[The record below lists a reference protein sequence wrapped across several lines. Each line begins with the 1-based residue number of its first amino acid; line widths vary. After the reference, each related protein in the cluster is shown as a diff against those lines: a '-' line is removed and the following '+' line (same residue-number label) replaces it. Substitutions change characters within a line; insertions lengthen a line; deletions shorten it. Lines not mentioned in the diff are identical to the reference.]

1 MEKKNEFN
9 ISGTGLLSFDPIVL
23 LQDVLKRWLVIVLAA
38 LAVGV
43 GSYISTDSAYVPQYR
58 TNTIFVVT
66 TRGSSTTV
74 YSNLTSTSNVAS
86 LFTELLN
93 SSIMRKTVM
102 EEMGVSSLDA
112 QISTSVIPNTNLITM
127 TVTSGDPRTAF
138 LTAQTL
144 IDNHETLTYAIVDG
158 IVMEV
163 LQHPSVPTGP
173 INHADAM
180 EQMKRMGVLAGLAA
194 AAALAVLSFLRDV
207 VRSGTEAQ
215 AKLDCDYLGE
225 IPHEKKY
232 KTVFS
237 RMFRRKTSILID
249 NPVTSFRYVETLR
262 KLRRRVEQHMDGGKV
277 VMVTSL
283 LENEGK
289 STVAANIALT
299 LAQKSDKV
307 ILLDGDM
314 RRPAVYKI
322 LEKRLKREQEIGEY
336 LKGNIPLDGV
346 IHYDKPSG
354 LHLLIGS
361 KHYANST
368 EMVSGERLR
377 TLMKAVQRLADYV
390 VIDSPPTSLMADA
403 EVLAE
408 YADVSLL
415 VVRQGM
421 ASARFINDTIDILD
435 NGHSELLGCI
445 FNDVK
450 TGIFS
455 GRSVLGGY
463 GYRYG
468 YGRYGRYGYGKYG
481 YGKNEQTRYVKP
493 QSEIPVEELE
503 LHEE

>member
-9 ISGTGLLSFDPIVL
+9 ISGAGLLSFDPIVL

-144 IDNHETLTYAIVDG
+144 IDKHETLTYAIVDG

-180 EQMKRMGVLAGLAA
+180 GQMKRMGVLAGLAA

-289 STVAANIALT
+289 STVAVNLALA
-299 LAQKSDKV
+299 LAKKHDRV
-307 ILLDGDM
+307 
-314 RRPAVYKI
+314 
-322 LEKRLKREQEIGEY
+322 
-336 LKGNIPLDGV
+336 
-346 IHYDKPSG
+346 
-354 LHLLIGS
+354 LLIDSDLRKPACHAILDQKKFSAGIKEVLQGKTGLS
-361 KHYANST
+361 DAVLKYKRTNLDILFGRKGDKNVGDLIVSDRMDALLNWAREHY
-368 EMVSGERLR
+368 
-377 TLMKAVQRLADYV
+377 DYV
-390 VIDSPPTSLMADA
+390 VLDLPPMAAASDAEGMTGLADA
-403 EVLAE
+403 CI
-408 YADVSLL
+408 L
-415 VVRQGM
+415 VVRQNV
-421 ASARFINDTIDILD
+421 AAAPALNKAIAALESQRAK
-435 NGHSELLGCI
+435 LLGCVVNNV
-445 FNDVK
+445 F
-450 TGIFS
+450 TSRLSS
-455 GRSVLGGY
+455 GGGY
-463 GYRYG
+463 GEYKHNYYG
-468 YGRYGRYGYGKYG
+468 SYGSGK
-481 YGKNEQTRYVKP
+481 
-493 QSEIPVEELE
+493 
-503 LHEE
+503 

>member
-1 MEKKNEFN
+1 MEKKNEYN
-9 ISGTGLLSFDPIVL
+9 TSGAGLLSFDPIVL

-144 IDNHETLTYAIVDG
+144 IDKHETLTYAIVDG

-180 EQMKRMGVLAGLAA
+180 GQMKRMGVLAGLAA

-207 VRSGTEAQ
+207 VRSGPEAQ

-237 RMFRRKTSILID
+237 RLFRRKTSILID

-289 STVAANIALT
+289 STVAVNLALA
-299 LAQKSDKV
+299 LAKKHDRV
-307 ILLDGDM
+307 
-314 RRPAVYKI
+314 
-322 LEKRLKREQEIGEY
+322 
-336 LKGNIPLDGV
+336 
-346 IHYDKPSG
+346 
-354 LHLLIGS
+354 LLIDSDLRKPACHAILDQKKFSAGIKEVLQGKTGLS
-361 KHYANST
+361 DAVLKYKRTNLDILFGRKGDKNVGDLIVSDRMDALLNWAREHY
-368 EMVSGERLR
+368 
-377 TLMKAVQRLADYV
+377 DYV
-390 VIDSPPTSLMADA
+390 VLDLPPMAAASDAEGMTGLADA
-403 EVLAE
+403 CI
-408 YADVSLL
+408 L
-415 VVRQGM
+415 VVRQNV
-421 ASARFINDTIDILD
+421 AAAPALNKAIAALESQRAK
-435 NGHSELLGCI
+435 LLGCVVNNV
-445 FNDVK
+445 F
-450 TGIFS
+450 TSRLSS
-455 GRSVLGGY
+455 GGGY
-463 GYRYG
+463 GEYKHNHYG
-468 YGRYGRYGYGKYG
+468 SYGSGK
-481 YGKNEQTRYVKP
+481 
-493 QSEIPVEELE
+493 
-503 LHEE
+503 